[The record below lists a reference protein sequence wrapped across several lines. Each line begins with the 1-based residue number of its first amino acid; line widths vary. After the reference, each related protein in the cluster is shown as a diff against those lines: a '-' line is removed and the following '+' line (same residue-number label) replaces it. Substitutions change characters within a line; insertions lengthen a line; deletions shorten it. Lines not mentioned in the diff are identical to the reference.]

1 MTPRPP
7 GPAPDAGLDP
17 GVRLPVARVAVD
29 VPLPHLDRAFDY
41 AVPPA
46 WDAVAQPGVRVR
58 VRFAGRRVGGFVLER
73 VASSERVGALE
84 PLIEVVGEIPVLTPE
99 VATLCRAVADR
110 YAGSF
115 ADVVRLAVPPRL
127 VRAERRAPAAVAE
140 ALPAVDGPGEWAA
153 YPGGSALLRRVGH
166 RSRVGPRAAWTVLPG
181 AVAEPSPEPAI
192 SPGLQWIPAL
202 TRLAQAT
209 LAAGRGVMVVVPDAR
224 DVARVD
230 AQWKAAWGSGRHRVL
245 SADLGP
251 ERRYRAF
258 LDVLSGSIRAVV
270 GTRSAAFAP
279 VADLGLLFCWDDGDD
294 SLAEPRAPY
303 PHVREVLGLRARQS
317 GAALVFGGY
326 TRTPEVQQWV
336 ESGWL
341 VGMDAP
347 REVVRAAASRVQVTG
362 DAPGGS
368 DPQARAARLPHD
380 AWQAA
385 RSGLEHGPVLVQV
398 PRAGYLPALACQ
410 RCRAPARCV
419 VCTGP
424 LRLQESGGS
433 PSCSWCGAG
442 AGAATRAT
450 KPGAGPASGWICP
463 SCGNHRLRSMR
474 VGSARTAEELGRA
487 FPGIPVVTSSGASVL
502 AEVSD
507 SPALA
512 IATPGAEPIAAAGY
526 AAVLLLDAATLL
538 ARTDLRVTQE
548 TWRRWA
554 AATVLARS
562 GAPVVLV
569 GESGW
574 PAVQALLRW
583 DPVGFAM
590 RELAERR
597 DVGLPP
603 AVRMA
608 ALTGLPDDVAAATA
622 SVLELLQD
630 SGAKGPHPQVWGTL
644 PVVDQR
650 GSRAAPTKTS
660 QSRMV
665 ANQPDRVRRADNHSV
680 SSRREPD
687 DPTAVDIRVRQL
699 ISVPLRASD
708 ALTAALR
715 ATAAGRSAR
724 KLPPIEIR
732 LDPNALG

>member
-1 MTPRPP
+1 MGAATTVSMTTHPALPP
-7 GPAPDAGLDP
+7 PVRGALDGHDRVRQQTGGISPGQLPDLAAA
-17 GVRLPVARVAVD
+17 VRLPVARVAVD
-29 VPLPHLDRAFDY
+29 VALPHLDRAFDY

-46 WDAVAQPGVRVR
+46 WDEVAQPGVRVR

-73 VASSERVGALE
+73 VAISDHVGVLE
-84 PLIEVVGEIPVLTPE
+84 PLIEVVGEVPVLAPE
-99 VATLCRAVADR
+99 VARLCRAVADR
-110 YAGSF
+110 YAGTF

-127 VRAERRAPAAVAE
+127 VRAERRAPASVGD
-140 ALPAVDGPGEWAA
+140 ALPAVDDPGEWAA
-153 YPGGSALLRRVGH
+153 YPGGPALLRRVGQRH
-166 RSRVGPRAAWTVLPG
+166 GPTRQRVGPRAAWTVLPNTG
-181 AVAEPSPEPAI
+181 AHSQPPRPRVP
-192 SPGLQWIPAL
+192 PGLGWIPAL
-202 TRLAQAT
+202 TRLAQAS
-209 LAAGRGVMVVVPDAR
+209 LAAGRGVIVVVPDAR

-230 AQWKAAWGSGRHRVL
+230 AHWRAAWGPGHHRVL

-258 LDVLSGSIRAVV
+258 LDVLSGSIRAVI

-279 VADLGLLFCWDDGDD
+279 VADLGLLVCWDDGDD
-294 SLAEPRAPY
+294 SLGEPRSPY
-303 PHVREVLGLRARQS
+303 PHAREVLALRARQS
-317 GAALVFGGY
+317 GAALVLGGY

-336 ESGWL
+336 ESDWL
-341 VGMDAP
+341 VGLEAP
-347 REVVRAAASRVQVTG
+347 REAVRAAAPRVHVTG

-385 RSGLEHGPVLVQV
+385 RAGLAHGPVLVQV

-424 LRLQESGGS
+424 LRLDGSGGQ

-442 AGAATRAT
+442 AGWT
-450 KPGAGPASGWICP
+450 CP
-463 SCGNHRLRSMR
+463 SCGGWRLRSVR

-487 FPGIPVVTSSGASVL
+487 FPGVPVLTSSGASVL

-507 SPALA
+507 APALV
-512 IATPGAEPIAAAGY
+512 IATPGAEPVAVQGY

-538 ARTDLRVTQE
+538 ARADLRVAQE

-562 GAPVVLV
+562 GAQVVLV

-583 DPVGFAM
+583 DPVGFAE
-590 RELAERR
+590 RELADRR
-597 DVGLPP
+597 AVGLPP

-608 ALTGLPDDVAAATA
+608 ALSGAPDDVTVATA
-622 SVLELLQD
+622 AVLDLLRD
-630 SGAKGPHPQVWGTL
+630 SGTKGLQPQVWGPL
-644 PVVDQR
+644 PVVEPR
-650 GSRAAPTKTS
+650 GSR
-660 QSRMV
+660 
-665 ANQPDRVRRADNHSV
+665 SV
-680 SSRREPD
+680 GV
-687 DPTAVDIRVRQL
+687 VDARVRQL

-708 ALTAALR
+708 TLTAALR
-715 ATAAGRSAR
+715 ASAAGRSAR
-724 KLPPIEIR
+724 KLPPTEIR
-732 LDPNALG
+732 LDPTVLG